1 MFAEACATELRAYE
15 KAQACRTELWAYE
28 KAKACST
35 ELRAYEKAQ
44 KQHLTDI
51 AFAPCG
57 MIKGWSAE
65 LTNAALPSDTVR

>member
-1 MFAEACATELRAYE
+1 MLAEACATELRAYE
-15 KAQACRTELWAYE
+15 KAQACRTELW
-28 KAKACST
+28 
-35 ELRAYEKAQ
+35 AYEKAQ

-65 LTNAALPSDTVR
+65 LTNAALPSDTAR